1 MTASASRLPSFTF
14 PSLPVRQ
21 WVLISHQTPIGRRRE
36 PPGQT
41 TLPFPPHGRR
51 DLPIQIASIFLRSD
65 VGESLPATQ
74 LVFCL
79 YLSNTASLDL
89 PLDAGASSPARQ
101 PYLSNLLLDEAYPSD
116 TVIPKPVGRRREP
129 PGQTALPF
137 QTYCSTRLT
146 RPTRRYRN
154 QSDVG
159 ESLRDRQLSFSI
171 LRLARPT
178 QPRCRLTGRPSNP
191 LNFALLS
198 KPSDSASP
206 DHPTDAGESTP
217 GQTIL
222 SFQVHARRG
231 LPVRHG
237 SSETTVGRRRE
248 PPGQTIL
255 LFQVLKLGE
264 AYPSDTAIAEATVGR
279 RREPPSQTIL
289 PFKSHARRGLPV
301 QHSGYCA
308 PVGRRREP
316 PSQTNSSFPSART
329 TTSNAT
335 CPAV

>member
-1 MTASASRLPSFTF
+1 M
-14 PSLPVRQ
+14 
-21 WVLISHQTPIGRRRE
+21 
-36 PPGQT
+36 
-41 TLPFPPHGRR
+41 
-51 DLPIQIASIFLRSD
+51 
-65 VGESLPATQ
+65 
-74 LVFCL
+74 
-79 YLSNTASLDL
+79 
-89 PLDAGASSPARQ
+89 
-101 PYLSNLLLDEAYPSD
+101 
-116 TVIPKPVGRRREP
+116 IPKPVGRRQEP

-137 QTYCSTRLT
+137 QTYCLTRLT

-178 QPRCRLTGRPSNP
+178 QPRCRLTVRPSNP

-206 DHPTDAGESTP
+206 DLLTDAGESTP

-237 SSETTVGRRRE
+237 SSETTVGCRRE

-255 LFQVLKLGE
+255 LFQVLSSARLTRPTRRLLKPPSDVGESLPARQSYLSSLTLGE
-264 AYPSDTAIAEATVGR
+264 AYPSNTAGIVPPLDVGESLPAR
-279 RREPPSQTIL
+279 QTHPFRLLARPPVGCRLSIPTKTL
-289 PFKSHARRGLPV
+289 PFRLHLSDTVSLDLPSVAGESTPGQTTLPFLVPRWRRLPV

-316 PSQTNSSFPSART
+316 HSETTYSFPLGRRD
-329 TTSNAT
+329 
-335 CPAV
+335 

>member
-1 MTASASRLPSFTF
+1 M
-14 PSLPVRQ
+14 
-21 WVLISHQTPIGRRRE
+21 
-36 PPGQT
+36 
-41 TLPFPPHGRR
+41 
-51 DLPIQIASIFLRSD
+51 
-65 VGESLPATQ
+65 
-74 LVFCL
+74 
-79 YLSNTASLDL
+79 
-89 PLDAGASSPARQ
+89 
-101 PYLSNLLLDEAYPSD
+101 
-116 TVIPKPVGRRREP
+116 IPKPVGRRREP

-178 QPRCRLTGRPSNP
+178 QPRCRLTVRPSNP

-206 DHPTDAGESTP
+206 DLPTDAGESTP
-217 GQTIL
+217 GQTACFL
-222 SFQVHARRG
+222 SLPVQHSESWSPVGRRRELPGQTTLPFKPVARRG

-255 LFQVLKLGE
+255 LFQVLSSARLTRPTRRLLKPPSDVGESLPARQSYLSSLTLGE
-264 AYPSDTAIAEATVGR
+264 AYPSNTAGIVPPLDVGESLPARQTHPFRLLAPR
-279 RREPPSQTIL
+279 RRTL
-289 PFKSHARRGLPV
+289 RARLFRQP
-301 QHSGYCA
+301 
-308 PVGRRREP
+308 
-316 PSQTNSSFPSART
+316 
-329 TTSNAT
+329 
-335 CPAV
+335 